1 MSESLSVMFDSLW
14 HHGLYSPWNS
24 PSWNTRV
31 GSRSLLQGI
40 FPTQGSNPS
49 LLHSRGILYHLSHQ
63 RRPRILEW
71 VAYLFFRRSSHP
83 RNQTGVSCIAGGFFT
98 SWAIRGALL
107 SYNSASVRSLSHAQF
122 FVTPW
127 TAAHQASLSI
137 TNSQSLLKFMYNE
150 SVMSPNHLILC
161 RPLLLLPP
169 IPPSI
174 SAHMYEKYAGKIWR
188 HMREK

>member
-1 MSESLSVMFDSLW
+1 MSESLSVMFDTLR
-14 HHGLYSPWNS
+14 HRGLYSPWNS

-31 GSRSLLQGI
+31 GGCSLLQGI

-49 LLHSRGILYHLSHQ
+49 LFHSRGILYHLSHQ

-71 VAYLFFRRSSHP
+71 VAYPFFRRSSHP
-83 RNQTGVSCIAGGFFT
+83 RNQTGVSCIAGGCFT

-107 SYNSASVRSLSHAQF
+107 SYNSASVRSLSRVQF

-137 TNSQSLLKFMYNE
+137 TNCRSQALLFSGFYGWGSLVGCRLWGHTE
-150 SVMSPNHLILC
+150 SD
-161 RPLLLLPP
+161 
-169 IPPSI
+169 
-174 SAHMYEKYAGKIWR
+174 ATEAT
-188 HMREK
+188 